1 VTTLVDMK
9 TLFLATLAG
18 LVLVACGPSPQ
29 AAAHASPT
37 PNVTALIRELMTCIH
52 THGAPD
58 FPDPTIDDRGLPTW
72 PEGTQRPPQS
82 VIDACQSI
90 YNQLPNPDRTHTLSA
105 AELHLAQQF
114 AQCMR
119 QQGFA
124 DWPDPNPD
132 GSYPLPSD
140 IQAEGK
146 SPHLLAAW
154 QACARYN
161 PSGHI
166 SSSQGS

>member
-1 VTTLVDMK
+1 
-9 TLFLATLAG
+9 
-18 LVLVACGPSPQ
+18 
-29 AAAHASPT
+29 
-37 PNVTALIRELMTCIH
+37 MTCIH

-58 FPDPTIDDRGLPTW
+58 YPSPTLDDRGRPSW
-72 PEGTQRPPQS
+72 PEGTPLPPQS
-82 VIDACQSI
+82 AIDACQSI
-90 YNQLPNPDRTHTLSA
+90 YDRLENPDRGHVLTP

-119 QQGFA
+119 QQGYA

-132 GSYPLPSD
+132 GSYPMPPD
-140 IQAEGK
+140 ILAEGK
-146 SPHLLAAW
+146 SPHLISAS

-166 SSSQGS
+166 TSSYGS